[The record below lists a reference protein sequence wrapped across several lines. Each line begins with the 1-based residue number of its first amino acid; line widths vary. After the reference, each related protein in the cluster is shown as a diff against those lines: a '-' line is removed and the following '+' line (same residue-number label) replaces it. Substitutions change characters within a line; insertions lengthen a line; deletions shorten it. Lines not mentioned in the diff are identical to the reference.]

1 MRKRI
6 YLSIIIHST
15 FLLLFVINCNSIV
28 KQEWKDSVAFQKFC
42 GCVTPKEEKAGDY
55 LGSLPV
61 GSLDKLGTSE
71 YLEKLY
77 KGLRSDFEHSG
88 TPFEEVGGSLVGK
101 GVELKRIEDDE
112 KRLRELLIVIDG
124 DVAFPSGKSTLTP
137 KAKELIAKV
146 GDAMEAYPETNCRI
160 GGHTDSVGAFSMNL
174 KLSKE
179 RSQSV
184 KLELKLIHRIVEERF
199 KEVDGFA
206 DLQKIVDTMLAEKK
220 NRRTEV
226 YVGTVRIVY

>member
-6 YLSIIIHST
+6 YLSILIHST

-42 GCVTPKEEKAGDY
+42 GCVIPKEEKAGDY

>member
-1 MRKRI
+1 MLKKN
-6 YLSIIIHST
+6 YSYNVL
-15 FLLLFVINCNSIV
+15 NSILLMLTV
-28 KQEWKDSVAFQKFC
+28 VSCNTTGKPEWAESVAFQKFC
-42 GCVTPKEEKAGDY
+42 GCVTPKEDKAGDH
-55 LGSLPV
+55 LGSLPE
-61 GSLDKLGTSE
+61 GSLDKMGTSE

-77 KGLRSDFEHSG
+77 KGLRSDFEHTG

-184 KLELKLIHRIVEERF
+184 KLELKLIHRIVEARF

-206 DLQKIVDTMLAEKK
+206 DLHKIVDTMLAEKK
-220 NRRTEV
+220 NRRTEI

>member
-1 MRKRI
+1 MFRN
-6 YLSIIIHST
+6 LLIISFS
-15 FLLLFVINCNSIV
+15 FLFAFECQTTT
-28 KQEWKDSVAFQKFC
+28 KPEWMESESFQKFC
-42 GCVTPKEEKAGDY
+42 GCVHIDESKPSEH

-61 GSLDKLGTSE
+61 GSLDKLGTPE

-77 KGLRSDFEHSG
+77 KGLKSDFEHTG
-88 TPFEEVGGSLVGK
+88 TPFEEVGGSLVAK

-112 KRLRELLIVIDG
+112 KRLRELLIIIDG

-184 KLELKLIHRIVEERF
+184 KKELKLVHKIAEERF
-199 KEVDGFA
+199 KEVDGYA
-206 DLQKIVDTMLAEKK
+206 DQYKIVDTMLAEKK
-220 NRRTEV
+220 NRRTEI